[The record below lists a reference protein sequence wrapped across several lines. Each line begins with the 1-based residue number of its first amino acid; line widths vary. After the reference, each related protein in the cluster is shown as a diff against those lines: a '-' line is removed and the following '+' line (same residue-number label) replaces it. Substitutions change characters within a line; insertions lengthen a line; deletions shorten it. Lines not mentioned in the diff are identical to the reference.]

1 MRDKKCKFEGTKFLT
16 KFPSY
21 SLLSMAYRFTVVSLC
36 SILIIKLMRYISDYQ
51 PITEPKFRD
60 FLFVILIFNLLSE
73 LLIILDNIME
83 RIFPIPKKLK
93 LRLILQSFL
102 SIFILVLVYKVV
114 PLVFPEKYGAP
125 KSHFYLGIAV
135 GLIFVTMLSTILLIT
150 RFTEKWIFVQ
160 QKIDKMEKEKL
171 RIDYNALQD
180 QLNPHFLFNN
190 LSVLKSLIMYDT
202 DNAIQFTENFTDVY
216 RYVLQSKDKMLIELI
231 DELKFIESFISL
243 HKERIGEGLEV
254 SFLVD
259 KKVLEMLIAPLT
271 LQLLIENA
279 IKHNIVSDEHP
290 LLIQVYSENN
300 CLIVKNNIQR
310 KDTSYSTKTGL
321 KNLIR
326 RYELLDSDNVIIET
340 DNEYF
345 TVKIPLL

>member
-1 MRDKKCKFEGTKFLT
+1 
-16 KFPSY
+16 
-21 SLLSMAYRFTVVSLC
+21 
-36 SILIIKLMRYISDYQ
+36 MRYISDFQ
-51 PITEPKFRD
+51 PVTDPGFRD
-60 FLFVILIFNLLSE
+60 YLFVIIIFNLLSE
-73 LLIILDNIME
+73 LLIILDNVME

-102 SIFILVLVYKVV
+102 SIFILVLIYKAV
-114 PLVFPEKYGAP
+114 PLVFPDKYGAP

-202 DNAIQFTENFTDVY
+202 NGAIEFTENFTDVY

-243 HKERIGEGLEV
+243 HKERIGEGFDV
-254 SFLVD
+254 RFLVD

-279 IKHNIVSDEHP
+279 IKHNVASIEHP
-290 LLIQVYSENN
+290 LLIEVFSENN
-300 CLIVKNNIQR
+300 CLIVKNNIQP

-326 RYELLDSDNVIIET
+326 RYELLDSDNVIVET
-340 DNEYF
+340 DNECF
-345 TVKIPLL
+345 MVKIPLL